1 MEKLKLGLVGCGKM
15 MKNHVKGVNQMDNVE
30 IVAVCDLNRKRA
42 EVVAESLGTNPKIYT
57 SYMDKEFLEDIEA
70 VLIALPHEWHYKCGM
85 YFAQQKKHIL
95 MEKPL
100 CNSEEECLNL
110 IEKCKQ
116 KEVTLMCAYPVRFI
130 PGYCKLKEFLDSG
143 EYGEAFQMSVWTEQ
157 LSGSKHNP
165 MLEDYEWTEN
175 SIIETSNSG
184 GGQLFNHG
192 CHYIDLLLWF
202 MGNPVCG
209 THIGTTKGTPWMLRE
224 GTSQV
229 SIKFESGAIGYHG
242 ATWGARGTRLRYDVQ
257 IHTDKGMLEYAHGEG
272 IIRWYDGLSAHVA
285 GEVGEIQRRTVLWER
300 EAVKNSKETQYEIG
314 HFVDCV
320 RNGKRPITDG
330 ETALE
335 GLRVIW
341 ALYNAEKN
349 GFVADLRGIG
359 FNK

>member
-1 MEKLKLGLVGCGKM
+1 
-15 MKNHVKGVNQMDNVE
+15 
-30 IVAVCDLNRKRA
+30 
-42 EVVAESLGTNPKIYT
+42 
-57 SYMDKEFLEDIEA
+57 
-70 VLIALPHEWHYKCGM
+70 
-85 YFAQQKKHIL
+85 
-95 MEKPL
+95 
-100 CNSEEECLNL
+100 
-110 IEKCKQ
+110 
-116 KEVTLMCAYPVRFI
+116 
-130 PGYCKLKEFLDSG
+130 
-143 EYGEAFQMSVWTEQ
+143 
-157 LSGSKHNP
+157 
-165 MLEDYEWTEN
+165 
-175 SIIETSNSG
+175 
-184 GGQLFNHG
+184 LFNHG

-209 THIGTTKGTPWMLRE
+209 THIGTRKGTPWMLRE

-285 GEVGEIQRRTVLWER
+285 GEVGEIQRRKVLWQR

-320 RNGKRPITDG
+320 RTGKKPITDG
-330 ETALE
+330 ETAME
-335 GLRVIW
+335 SLRVIW

-349 GFVADLRGIG
+349 GFVADLRGMG